1 MAKPSPKS
9 ETPPSSRPP
18 GRPGEGLMLA
28 YRVLKLAGFV
38 LGLPAAV
45 VTGMALIGAI
55 TDNGYA
61 RVLGS
66 ALVMLAAPLFI
77 ADRLLPEH
85 DPSRARGLVSDV
97 CAVTWS
103 AVVFVVAGL
112 ANAGTRPLYAREG
125 DRLSSGG
132 YGTVASV
139 AYVLAGVKAEGT
151 APPPPPVSASGSAAG
166 SGSAAAPPGD
176 AGAVIEATD
185 AGAADAA
192 APKPRPDARPG
203 EKTPAEIFKDAGPAV
218 VTIFVHLHGAEGG
231 GTGFLID
238 KDGVIAT
245 NHHVVE
251 NASKV
256 RVKFLNGAT
265 YDDVELLDDQSAV
278 DLALLKIDLTKPV
291 DGGARPDAKPLALGD
306 SDAVVVGEHAVSIG
320 NPLGLEHTLTDG
332 LISSRRLYEGRQWIQ
347 FSGPISPGN
356 SGGPLFNMRQEV
368 VGISTASLTGY
379 GRAQNLNLAVPVN
392 ELKKLI
398 RPAYPGR
405 RKIGDGS
412 APSQW

>member
-1 MAKPSPKS
+1 
-9 ETPPSSRPP
+9 
-18 GRPGEGLMLA
+18 MLA

-61 RVLGS
+61 RVIGS
-66 ALVMLAAPLFI
+66 ALVTLAVPLFI

-85 DPSRARGLVSDV
+85 DPTRARGLVSDV

-103 AVVFVVAGL
+103 AIVFVAAGL
-112 ANAGTRPLYAREG
+112 ANGGTRPLYAKEG

-132 YGTVASV
+132 YSAAASL
-139 AYVLAGVKAEGT
+139 AYVLAGVKAEGVA
-151 APPPPPVSASGSAAG
+151 APLPPPVT
-166 SGSAAAPPGD
+166 SGSAAASGSAMAPVGD
-176 AGAVIEATD
+176 AGAASEATD
-185 AGAADAA
+185 ASVVDAA
-192 APKPRPDARPG
+192 APKKPEPKTG

-218 VTIFVHLHGAEGG
+218 VTIFVHARAGEGG

-245 NHHVVE
+245 NHHVIE
-251 NASKV
+251 GAARV

-265 YDDVELLDDQSAV
+265 YEDVEVLDDQSAV
-278 DLALLKIDLTKPV
+278 DLALLKIDLGKPIE
-291 DGGARPDAKPLALGD
+291 GGTRPDARPLALGD

-347 FSGPISPGN
+347 FSAPISPGN

-368 VGISTASLTGY
+368 VGISTATLSAF
-379 GRAQNLNLAVPVN
+379 GRGQNLNLAVPVN

-398 RPAYPGR
+398 RPSYPGR

-412 APSQW
+412 TPSQW